1 MDEFGRVVTDLV
13 KDFEMDATCTIKF
26 HVIIIYVREHLEN
39 EIKFRPEAPRVECL
53 PNFKNIFKQNG
64 DKPNGSI

>member
-26 HVIIIYVREHLEN
+26 HVCVCIRYVFR
-39 EIKFRPEAPRVECL
+39 IKYY
-53 PNFKNIFKQNG
+53 
-64 DKPNGSI
+64 